1 MDAISQQLH
10 MAAHADLST
19 ALLTAAVVGLLA
31 HMPIRSFEFEM
42 AVYHFLAGCVV
53 CFFGLGGLYFH
64 AGQSGSLFAAL
75 ARSALVQAMFH
86 VGLLTSIAVY
96 RLGFHRCHHI
106 PGPLGAKLSRFYAAY
121 LASKKLQFHNELFQ
135 MHETYGD
142 FVRTG
147 PREVSIRRKAAVN
160 AIFGPHSK
168 CVKSTWHAQFG
179 LDPNKV
185 SLMVCRDRAMYRR
198 RRRTWD
204 KAISIKG
211 ILRTGNGFLSVHFPP
226 FPSITLI
233 ARGQAEKR
241 SQSLIFCST
250 RNLRPRIKSHADL
263 LVQRLREQ
271 SGRPVNATQWSMFFS
286 FDLIGDVGYG
296 KSFDQLATLEE
307 HPAVKPIHGNMS
319 ELAILGQVPWL
330 LHFLSSIPGG
340 MKAFDDTANFCQ
352 GQRRTKQKTWSQDD
366 YPQDIVSWLLKA
378 MSEKDGSGPP
388 SLGALDEDTKLLL
401 IAGSETTAT
410 ALTNALFFASAH
422 PEKQEKL
429 RTALTEGASAN
440 NWSYEAIQSVK
451 YLAHFINETMRLK
464 PSVIL
469 SGRYETPPEGLQ
481 VDEVRIPGRVVV
493 TAPLVWLHRDPRY
506 WQRPDEF
513 LPERW
518 GDDRR
523 AEMGTDGAPYFPFSL
538 GAFSCV
544 GKNLGLMTLRI
555 ALFAIIQNFKVS
567 FAPGETGAV
576 FDNEALDTFTTTI
589 QPLKLQFTPL
599 EAP

>member
-1 MDAISQQLH
+1 
-10 MAAHADLST
+10 
-19 ALLTAAVVGLLA
+19 
-31 HMPIRSFEFEM
+31 
-42 AVYHFLAGCVV
+42 
-53 CFFGLGGLYFH
+53 
-64 AGQSGSLFAAL
+64 
-75 ARSALVQAMFH
+75 
-86 VGLLTSIAVY
+86 
-96 RLGFHRCHHI
+96 
-106 PGPLGAKLSRFYAAY
+106 
-121 LASKKLQFHNELFQ
+121 
-135 MHETYGD
+135 
-142 FVRTG
+142 
-147 PREVSIRRKAAVN
+147 
-160 AIFGPHSK
+160 
-168 CVKSTWHAQFG
+168 
-179 LDPNKV
+179 
-185 SLMVCRDRAMYRR
+185 
-198 RRRTWD
+198 
-204 KAISIKG
+204 
-211 ILRTGNGFLSVHFPP
+211 
-226 FPSITLI
+226 
-233 ARGQAEKR
+233 
-241 SQSLIFCST
+241 T

-263 LVQRLREQ
+263 LVQRLRER

-286 FDLIGDVGYG
+286 FDMIGDVGYG

-330 LHFLSSIPGG
+330 LHLLSSIPGG

-410 ALTNALFFASAH
+410 ALTNALFFASMH
-422 PEKQEKL
+422 REKQEKL
-429 RTALTEGASAN
+429 RAALTESTCAETN
-440 NWSYEAIQSVK
+440 NWSYEAVQSVK
-451 YLAHFINETMRLK
+451 YLDHFINETMRLK

-469 SGRYETPPEGLQ
+469 SGRYETPPR
-481 VDEVRIPGRVVV
+481 VRIPGRVVV

-518 GDDRR
+518 GRTGGRR
-523 AEMGTDGAPYFPFSL
+523 WGRMGLLTFPFLLVSTL
-538 GAFSCV
+538 FILHHYINALRGLSFHPLHGFVITKPYTLANGGCV

-555 ALFAIIQNFKVS
+555 ALSAIIQNFKVS
-567 FAPGETGAV
+567 FAPGETGVV